1 MRKNQQRFFAMTVE
15 LPPLPVDCS
24 DFVALRR
31 AGMPYVDKTALVC
44 ELARHPW
51 NFLLLRPRG
60 FGKSLLVSTLE
71 SLFRDGLEH
80 FRGLAAEKLWTDKT
94 CRVVRLDFAELS
106 DFSDAEEFRARFEQ
120 RLADLC
126 GEVGFRSPERFS
138 LLGEFALWLDS
149 QEPLSLVL
157 LIDNYDAPLL
167 RCLDRPDVFDGVR
180 RVMSQFFA
188 VLKSR
193 GGGLRFL
200 LLTGIFNFTHTRF
213 FPSLNYLLDISYDSC
228 YAHLTSFTDEEL
240 EENFGPY
247 LDRATE
253 TRGITRGELAAMLR
267 AHCGGYSFD
276 AVKDSPRVH
285 CPRSALQ
292 FLAQSDTTLQGT
304 PFECGVPASAYRD
317 LESWFPSSPLDRDET
332 MLYPRLPLDAP
343 WEGEEAEGISLLVRS
358 GCLTIQSPAE
368 GFVQLGFPNENA
380 AAFTRKLLVEEAARR
395 REDSGVPKSEGK

>member
-1 MRKNQQRFFAMTVE
+1 M
-15 LPPLPVDCS
+15 
-24 DFVALRR
+24 
-31 AGMPYVDKTALVC
+31 
-44 ELARHPW
+44 
-51 NFLLLRPRG
+51 
-60 FGKSLLVSTLE
+60 
-71 SLFRDGLEH
+71 
-80 FRGLAAEKLWTDKT
+80 
-94 CRVVRLDFAELS
+94 
-106 DFSDAEEFRARFEQ
+106 
-120 RLADLC
+120 
-126 GEVGFRSPERFS
+126 
-138 LLGEFALWLDS
+138 
-149 QEPLSLVL
+149 VL

-228 YAHLTSFTDEEL
+228 YAHLTGFTDEEL

-285 CPRSALQ
+285 CPRSVLQ

-317 LESWFPSSPLDRDET
+317 LESWFPASPLDRDET